1 MPGTMTSLLCPKC
14 DQKFR
19 GRGVLPK
26 KLGRGVRHA
35 NLKPLPYFR
44 PKYVIFPTL
53 FQTEAL
59 EPGGCPERVT
69 SYYGTYTVVGG
80 NGLIAK

>member
-1 MPGTMTSLLCPKC
+1 MTSLLCPKC

-59 EPGGCPERVT
+59 EPGGCPERDKLLRHVHGSWRKW
-69 SYYGTYTVVGG
+69 SYRQMT
-80 NGLIAK
+80 KK